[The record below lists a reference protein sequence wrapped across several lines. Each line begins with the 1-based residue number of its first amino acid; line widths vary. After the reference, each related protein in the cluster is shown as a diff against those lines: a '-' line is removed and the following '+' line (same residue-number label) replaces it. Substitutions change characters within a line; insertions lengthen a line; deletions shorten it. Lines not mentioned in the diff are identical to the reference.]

1 MSPAIYVTPHS
12 QSYQLVDQLLSTHL
26 ENRLDLRPV
35 GGHIDGELSFLLLHL
50 VSVHDEGLQEAHDAV
65 VGLAVLELDGGERRL
80 GDAQHH
86 VAGGEEDVGDTL
98 ERAAAEVVEVLDE
111 VRVLH
116 VGLGRG
122 GEERERGVAE
132 DGEDVEDDGAA
143 AGSEAR
149 RQRRLLVAAVLA
161 DEHAAAVDVASD
173 A

>member
-1 MSPAIYVTPHS
+1 MTASSPS
-12 QSYQLVDQLLSTHL
+12 SCST
-26 ENRLDLRPV
+26 
-35 GGHIDGELSFLLLHL
+35 SFPYMTRVSRKRMTLLLASRCWSWMAGSAAW
-50 VSVHDEGLQEAHDAV
+50 VMRSTMS
-65 VGLAVLELDGGERRL
+65 LAAKRTL
-80 GDAQHH
+80 GM
-86 VAGGEEDVGDTL
+86 L
-98 ERAAAEVVEVLDE
+98 WSEVLDE
-111 VRVLH
+111 VGVLH